1 MNTDNPIPDDLDGE
15 TALALADILYAL
27 GDEILTRSDGAVRLH
42 LDALDEVHR
51 ALCDPRQLHLPL
63 PGRHDD
69 FPF

>member
-27 GDEILTRSDGAVRLH
+27 GDEIIARNAGAIRMRYVEI
-42 LDALDEVHR
+42 DEIRRAARDHR
-51 ALCDPRQLHLPL
+51 QLPL
-63 PGRHDD
+63 PLPVRHD